1 MVDAADKLEGEK
13 PKPEPKPKTGRCVKK
28 SWIQEYLKYTAGQES
43 PELFH
48 LWTAIT
54 ILAGVVRRNVWLKFG
69 GGKIIP
75 NFYTVLVSPTGVCRK
90 QAAIDEGTNMLREVG
105 NLKIL
110 HEKVTPEGLISYL
123 RFEST
128 KKIEVEGKL
137 VIDEECVV
145 FIQSSELAN
154 FIGSTQYSE
163 QLRELMTGLWD
174 NHKDWDYTTQS
185 RGKEPLRNIN
195 VNFLGASNPEWLA
208 KGFKEDSFGGGFIG
222 RIIFI
227 FQNRRIKVAWPK
239 KTPEQMSLRNLLVMD
254 LQHIS
259 TLHGSFKVTDKARD
273 FFEDWYM
280 AFEPDMSGRMVGYL
294 QRKHV
299 HMLKLAMLLSV
310 AENDE
315 LIMREG
321 HVKAAKVFL
330 EQIED
335 LMPQAFAFVG
345 ATNEAKIAQRIIEM
359 IASNNGLVSQRI
371 LLNEIRRM
379 IRSKR
384 EFDGI
389 IEVLVESGIIL
400 FAKKDNV
407 LYYFLTDEYLAG
419 KLGQIKRKSPATIKK
434 KKKN

>member
-1 MVDAADKLEGEK
+1 MTDKLEEGKESK
-13 PKPEPKPKTGRCVKK
+13 SKPKTGRCVKK

-123 RFEST
+123 RFDSV
-128 KKIEVEGKL
+128 KKIEVEGKP

-174 NHKDWDYTTQS
+174 NHTNWDYTTQS
-185 RGKEPLRNIN
+185 RGKEPLRNVN

-239 KTPEQMSLRNLLVMD
+239 KTPEQISLRNLLVMD

-259 TLHGSFKVTDKARD
+259 TLRGSFKVTDKTRD

-315 LIMREG
+315 LVIREG
-321 HVKAAKVFL
+321 HIKAAKIFL

-335 LMPQAFAFVG
+335 LMPEAFAFVG
-345 ATNEAKIAQRIIEM
+345 ATNEAKIAQRIIE
-359 IASNNGLVSQRI
+359 ILVDNAGLISQQS

-379 IRSKR
+379 IKSKR
-384 EFDGI
+384 EFDNI
-389 IEVLVESGIIL
+389 IEVLAESGIIL

-407 LYYFLTDEYLAG
+407 LYYFLTDAYLEG
-419 KLGQIKRKSPATIKK
+419 RLGRIKEKKTSDKSRDKGG
-434 KKKN
+434 